1 MARVRLSMRKIKEVL
16 RLNATGLS
24 NRKIAHVCNI
34 GKSTVADYLRRATA
48 AGLSWP
54 LPDNLGEEQIDRLL
68 FPPPPDPSCPRPL
81 PDWSVIHQE
90 LKKKGVTLALVW
102 EEYKA
107 IHPEGYQYSQFCD
120 LYRRWRGKLNV
131 WMRQEHKA
139 GEKLFVDYCGQS
151 VDVTDPA
158 TGEINEAQI
167 FVAVL
172 GASNYTY
179 AEATFSQSLPDWIGA
194 HQRAFHFFGGV
205 SELVVPDNLKSGVS
219 KPCRYEPELN
229 PTYQD
234 FAEHYQTAVLP
245 TRVRKAKDKAKVEV
259 GVLFVERWILA
270 SLRNRRFFSL
280 VELNQAIAE
289 LLEKLNNRPF
299 KKLPGTRRK
308 LFEAL
313 DKPALRPLPQ
323 TPYQFAEWKKARVHI
338 DYHVEVQ
345 GHYYSVPYQ
354 LTGRRLDV
362 RITAHT
368 IECFHKGQRV
378 ASHLRR
384 YKPGGFSTL
393 PEHMPKSHREYSKW
407 TPDRLL
413 NWASK
418 TGPCTA
424 KLAKGVMESRAHP
437 QQGFRSVL
445 GILRLEKMYGPQ
457 RLEAACNRALEI
469 KSISYKSVSSI
480 LKRGLDL
487 TAAED
492 KKKETPLLDHQN
504 IRGAGYYSSQQG
516 EKNVEPSDNGQTTD
530 DEALGHGQSPGGT
543 DGECRGQLSFI

>member
-1 MARVRLSMRKIKEVL
+1 
-16 RLNATGLS
+16 
-24 NRKIAHVCNI
+24 
-34 GKSTVADYLRRATA
+34 
-48 AGLSWP
+48 
-54 LPDNLGEEQIDRLL
+54 
-68 FPPPPDPSCPRPL
+68 
-81 PDWSVIHQE
+81 
-90 LKKKGVTLALVW
+90 
-102 EEYKA
+102 
-107 IHPEGYQYSQFCD
+107 
-120 LYRRWRGKLNV
+120 
-131 WMRQEHKA
+131 MRQEHKA

-151 VDVTDPA
+151 VDVTDPT

-280 VELNQAIAE
+280 VELNQAIAG

-354 LTGRRLDV
+354 LTGRQLDV

-368 IECFHKGQRV
+368 IECFHKGQRA

-516 EKNVEPSDNGQTTD
+516 EKNVEPSDNGQTTG
-530 DEALGHGQSPGGT
+530 DEALGHGQSAGGA